1 MNASCLLAIICLGCA
16 ATSGSTVAG
25 PCGDAALAGI
35 VTECRAR
42 KVVECKGIPD
52 SECPLIK
59 ECDARIDD
67 WGACGR

>member
-1 MNASCLLAIICLGCA
+1 MNAAYVLAALCLGCA
-16 ATSGSTVAG
+16 TASGASVAG

-52 SECPLIK
+52 EQCPLIK
-59 ECDARIDD
+59 ECDARIDA
-67 WGACGR
+67 WEECGR